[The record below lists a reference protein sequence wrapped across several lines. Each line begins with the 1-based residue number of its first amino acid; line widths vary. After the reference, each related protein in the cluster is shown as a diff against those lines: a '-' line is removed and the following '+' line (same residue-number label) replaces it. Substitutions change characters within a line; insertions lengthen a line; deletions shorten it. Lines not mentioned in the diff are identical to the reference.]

1 MDTQLCWTTVASID
15 KIWLFKD
22 SNMEEEPHTERSEG
36 RNFQA
41 DRIAHARS
49 QGRNNRH
56 INEGHKEGCGG
67 PTVEEGRTATG
78 EVLRWTTGTCPVACG
93 EDCEAQVWISI

>member
-1 MDTQLCWTTVASID
+1 MDTQLCWTTVARID

-41 DRIAHARS
+41 DRIAHARP
-49 QGRNNRH
+49 QGRNNHH

-78 EVLRWTTGTCPVACG
+78 EVWRWTTGTCPVACG